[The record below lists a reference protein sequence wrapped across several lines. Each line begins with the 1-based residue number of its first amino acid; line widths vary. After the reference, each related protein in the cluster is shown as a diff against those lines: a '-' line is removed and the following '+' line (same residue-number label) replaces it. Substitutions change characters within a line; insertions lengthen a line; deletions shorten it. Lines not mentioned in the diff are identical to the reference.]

1 MKLRNKENKKL
12 RSDQARNF
20 SISQF
25 LHFSQRGFGM
35 IEAVVGTALITMFLF
50 AIAEVGRLGSR
61 VIDNA
66 GFRLQAAFLI
76 EEGVDVVRGA
86 RDAGWAANIAPLALD
101 TDYWLNFSGGVWALT
116 ATPRPFIDGRF
127 DRRVRVSAVL
137 RDASDDIVPTGGTTD
152 INSKRITVSVAWLER
167 GTTATSAVSTYI
179 MNLFNN

>member
-1 MKLRNKENKKL
+1 MFPVLSIGFPTKNPYAPKISPIVHNKPATNNGIGKLNAQTTINGL
-12 RSDQARNF
+12 TTINAP
-20 SISQF
+20 
-25 LHFSQRGFGM
+25 
-35 IEAVVGTALITMFLF
+35 ITP
-50 AIAEVGRLGSR
+50 
-61 VIDNA
+61 
-66 GFRLQAAFLI
+66 
-76 EEGVDVVRGA
+76 
-86 RDAGWAANIAPLALD
+86 NIAPLALD